1 MPKGRSKS
9 NVEDKNEEL
18 KGRSSEELEI
28 KISKCIRKSY
38 VETENEVTKES
49 SSEEEN
55 IGIRKCRRRSR
66 VDNMN
71 EEVKGWTSSSKQQE
85 SPPEITKTK
94 EEIRLEQMKRE
105 VKRASLEWDDF
116 VLQEKLKYLMY
127 VDH

>member
-49 SSEEEN
+49 SSEEEK
-55 IGIRKCRRRSR
+55 IEIRNYRKRNLG
-66 VDNMN
+66 DNMN
-71 EEVKGWTSSSKQQE
+71 EEVRRWTY
-85 SPPEITKTK
+85 
-94 EEIRLEQMKRE
+94 
-105 VKRASLEWDDF
+105 SL
-116 VLQEKLKYLMY
+116 K
-127 VDH
+127 